1 VHEGIS
7 GMNGNKDNANSS
19 NSVAVLALLTLI
31 PLFIFVIS
39 NGWQSILAPFINL
52 SENNIINLAA
62 TWTAAVAIA
71 IVSVVLAWGVASE
84 RARLRNEKTARFT
97 WLAYLGVL
105 IVLSALGTMNWLF
118 KVLEAPTFLKEATE
132 ETQVKLTALEQ
143 LALNGIKLVK
153 TDELRTRQEE
163 QRRNL
168 QMNREQ
174 LESYFE
180 SAKLKASAG
189 PERFK
194 KEIISLFDGF
204 ESEVRNPLKEGCGE
218 VARGYLQEI
227 LTKLPDLRLP
237 SGDCSKADPDV
248 MIKAYRAAVDKA
260 LVNWAN
266 SNEVPCDVSGAWD
279 TDILKVEA
287 ITGVDIPTGGTS
299 CSEVERT
306 LRSIE
311 RSIETYISDMP
322 PFAPGDEAL
331 AQLRQSSAEAL
342 RSQIDKVKALYLDAS
357 KMERDTASPILK
369 TAWSEYSTVYTK
381 LQTAVDP
388 TEIAKL
394 PPSIDDARIDKIGH
408 VGNTIEILS
417 SRYNHIST
425 YPIVLAAILFDI
437 ILVAF
442 FFRVEISRTQKRQV
456 GGHAERLRK
465 IRSSL
470 NEA

>member
-1 VHEGIS
+1 
-7 GMNGNKDNANSS
+7 MNGNKDTVNSS
-19 NSVAVLALLTLI
+19 NSVAVLALLALI
-31 PLFIFVIS
+31 PLFLFVIS
-39 NGWQSILAPFINL
+39 NGWQSILAPLINL
-52 SENNIINLAA
+52 SENPIINVTA
-62 TWTAAVAIA
+62 TWTGAVAIA
-71 IVSVVLAWGVASE
+71 IVAVVLAWGVASE
-84 RARLRNEKTARFT
+84 RARLRTEKSARFT

-132 ETQVKLTALEQ
+132 ETQAKLTALDQ

-153 TDELRTRQEE
+153 THELHLKQDEQKRG
-163 QRRNL
+163 L
-168 QMNREQ
+168 QMQREQ
-174 LESYFE
+174 LGNYFE
-180 SAKLKASAG
+180 SAKLKASAE

-194 KEIISLFDGF
+194 KQIIRLFESF

-227 LTKLPDLRLP
+227 QTKLPDLRLP
-237 SGDCSKADPDV
+237 SGDCSKADPEV

-266 SNEVPCDVSGAWD
+266 SNEVLCEVPEAWD
-279 TDILKVEA
+279 ADILKVEG
-287 ITGVDIPTGGTS
+287 ITGVDIPTSGTS
-299 CSEVERT
+299 CLEVERT
-306 LRSIE
+306 LRTVE
-311 RSIETYISDMP
+311 RSIETYISDMLP
-322 PFAPGDEAL
+322 VAPGDEAI
-331 AQLRQSSAEAL
+331 AQLKKDSSDAL
-342 RSQIDKVKALYLDAS
+342 RAQIDKIKALYLDAS

-369 TAWSEYSTVYTK
+369 AAWSEYSTVYTK
-381 LQTAVDP
+381 LATAIDP
-388 TEIAKL
+388 AEMAKL

-417 SRYNHIST
+417 SRFDHLLT
-425 YPIVLAAILFDI
+425 YLIVFSAILFDMV
-437 ILVAF
+437 LVAF

-470 NEA
+470 NDA